1 MTSNKRF
8 LSTDDIQNY
17 FDNIDPDEE
26 LSDLDDDAG
35 GDGLLVDFAEYERIL
50 NDKEIAEDGLEEN
63 CTVQNA
69 ENNEMDRDD
78 EEDESVENDVIKS
91 W

>member
-35 GDGLLVDFAEYERIL
+35 GDGLLVDFAEYERS
-50 NDKEIAEDGLEEN
+50 GR
-63 CTVQNA
+63 T
-69 ENNEMDRDD
+69 
-78 EEDESVENDVIKS
+78 
-91 W
+91 